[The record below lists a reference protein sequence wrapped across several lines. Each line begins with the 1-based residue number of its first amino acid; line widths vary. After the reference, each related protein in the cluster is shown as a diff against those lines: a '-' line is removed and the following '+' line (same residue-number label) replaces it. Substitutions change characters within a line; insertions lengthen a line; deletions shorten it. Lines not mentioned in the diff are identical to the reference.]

1 MRLTANVCCFAS
13 CLKKKK
19 QKNKTSLFPCHAS
32 LPRHT
37 DFSCQ
42 VQRHQQQ
49 QQQHAPSFVAAAL
62 TGRGLVLLSRG
73 KLMRANRCHR
83 LQGQWA
89 APSAR
94 CDRTDGRQD
103 PVILCQSPA
112 SVQWPLVT
120 IRVLRSACASMSKCT
135 CLLLTLNPHGELAGS
150 SQHLMSIHV
159 YLIFFFPS
167 PTPSWRGRTLPGSMT
182 CHSGE

>member
-1 MRLTANVCCFAS
+1 M
-13 CLKKKK
+13 
-19 QKNKTSLFPCHAS
+19 
-32 LPRHT
+32 
-37 DFSCQ
+37 
-42 VQRHQQQ
+42 QRHQQKQ

-159 YLIFFFPS
+159 YLIFFFFLLLPLPHS
-167 PTPSWRGRTLPGSMT
+167 LSAGSNAARQRDLSLRGVIYQKW
-182 CHSGE
+182 HSTTTTTKM

>member
-1 MRLTANVCCFAS
+1 MASFPIITSGNFAPLHS
-13 CLKKKK
+13 NCLLLCLKKTQTHK
-19 QKNKTSLFPCHAS
+19 QAVQ
-32 LPRHT
+32 HT
-37 DFSCQ
+37 HFSCQ
-42 VQRHQQQ
+42 VERHQQQ

-62 TGRGLVLLSRG
+62 TEQGLVLLSRG

-120 IRVLRSACASMSKCT
+120 IRVLRSTRASMSKCT
-135 CLLLTLNPHGELAGS
+135 CLLLTLNPHRELAGS

-159 YLIFFFPS
+159 YLIMP
-167 PTPSWRGRTLPGSMT
+167 LPRSLPL
-182 CHSGE
+182 SGVEHCPAA

>member
-1 MRLTANVCCFAS
+1 MAVSFPIMTSGNFVTLHSKCLLLRL
-13 CLKKKK
+13 
-19 QKNKTSLFPCHAS
+19 KTHLHTQTHKSQPK
-32 LPRHT
+32 HT

-42 VQRHQQQ
+42 VERHRQQRRQQQ
-49 QQQHAPSFVAAAL
+49 APSFVAAAL

-94 CDRTDGRQD
+94 CDRADGRQD
-103 PVILCQSPA
+103 PVIFCQSPA

-120 IRVLRSACASMSKCT
+120 IRVLSSACASMSKCT
-135 CLLLTLNPHGELAGS
+135 CLLLTLNPHRELAGS

-159 YLIFFFPS
+159 YLI
-167 PTPSWRGRTLPGSMT
+167 TPRPRSLPL
-182 CHSGE
+182 SGVEHCPAA

>member
-1 MRLTANVCCFAS
+1 MFCCFAFR
-13 CLKKKK
+13 LKKKK
-19 QKNKTSLFPCHAS
+19 RRRRKHCFSHAS
-32 LPRHT
+32 RPRHT

-42 VQRHQQQ
+42 VERHQQQ
-49 QQQHAPSFVAAAL
+49 QQQHAPSFVAATL

-103 PVILCQSPA
+103 PVILCQSLA
-112 SVQWPLVT
+112 SVQWPPVT
-120 IRVLRSACASMSKCT
+120 IRVLCSACASMSKCT

-159 YLIFFFPS
+159 YLIFFF
-167 PTPSWRGRTLPGSMT
+167 TPPPLPLGGVEH
-182 CHSGE
+182 CPAA